1 MQEVLPAMPVG
12 IEPIPVRR
20 TEIDERIAEIVA
32 VGFDVTA
39 APPVRVRLLRVADDE
54 HILVVVVHHISAD
67 GYSMAPLTR
76 DLIAAYTSRLAGAA
90 PQWSPLPVQYADYSE
105 WMRTV
110 LGADTD
116 PGSVLSEQLGYW
128 RDRLAGAPE
137 QLALPTDRPRPAR
150 REMRGATVDFAF
162 DQPLVAQLSGVA
174 RAHGTTLFSTMHAA
188 FAVLLAKLSGQSD
201 IVVGAPVAGRGD
213 RELDDLV
220 GMFVNTVA
228 LRTEIDARTSFAE
241 LLRKVRDGDLA
252 ALGRTEV
259 PFERVVE
266 ALGRTR
272 TSAYTPIFQVLFT
285 FQNLPAT
292 AVTLPGLRVET
303 LEPALP
309 EAKFDLQLTALEEF
323 GPDGE
328 LQRLRMQFC
337 YPTDIFDERTV
348 RLFAERL
355 QLIVRAVA
363 ADPSITVRAI
373 DIRTAEERDRRTGR
387 AASTRLPGDLVDLI
401 AAAAGTAPDS
411 LAVEFGGRGIGFA
424 ELHHKMVTVG
434 RAMGASASPDAL
446 INVALAGL
454 LPGVL
459 AAGAGGLTTM
469 LEALHLRAQGVIT
482 TEGTH

>member
-1 MQEVLPAMPVG
+1 
-12 IEPIPVRR
+12 
-20 TEIDERIAEIVA
+20 
-32 VGFDVTA
+32 
-39 APPVRVRLLRVADDE
+39 
-54 HILVVVVHHISAD
+54 VHHIAGD
-67 GYSMAPLTR
+67 GWSLPPLKR
-76 DLIAAYTSRLAGAA
+76 DLDAAYAARLRGEH
-90 PQWSPLPVQYADYSE
+90 PQWTPLPVQYADYTL
-105 WMRTV
+105 WQRDVFGRTDDPDSL
-110 LGADTD
+110 LGRQAAF
-116 PGSVLSEQLGYW
+116 W
-128 RDRLAGAPE
+128 RDALGGIPDE
-137 QLALPTDRPRPAR
+137 LALPTDRPRPAR

-174 RAHGTTLFSTMHAA
+174 RTHGTTLFSTMHAA

-241 LLRKVRDGDLA
+241 LLRNVREGDLA

-285 FQNLPAT
+285 FQNLPT
-292 AVTLPGLRVET
+292 SAVTLPGLRVET

-323 GPDGE
+323 GADGE

-348 RLFAERL
+348 RLFADRL

-373 DIRTAEERDRRTGR
+373 DIRTAEERDRRTGC

-424 ELHHKMVTVG
+424 ELHHKMLTVG

-459 AAGAGGLTTM
+459 AAGAGGFTTM